1 VIWLAAILIVGG
13 IALFVAAP
21 LTGGFL
27 SPRRSSVAELELERR
42 EHERGLA
49 VQGLRELEFDRQM
62 GKLSDADYE
71 SLREGLQARALA
83 AMAAI
88 EKLRAA
94 EEARPVSRPAARRS
108 PMNPPAPA
116 ARRPE
121 TPAAAL
127 PTAPIR
133 PGSGA
138 GAARGVLFC
147 PQCGARAAQK
157 ANFCAEC
164 GVALRPTGRAAGWS
178 D

>member
-27 SPRRSSVAELELERR
+27 SPRRRSASEFDLERR

-94 EEARPVSRPAARRS
+94 QGTGPASRPPARRIPS
-108 PMNPPAPA
+108 IPPAPA
-116 ARRPE
+116 VRRPE
-121 TPAAAL
+121 IPPSA
-127 PTAPIR
+127 PAPIR
-133 PGSGA
+133 PA
-138 GAARGVLFC
+138 GAAAGVRNVSFC

-164 GVALRPTGRAAGWS
+164 GGALRPTGKATGWS
-178 D
+178 E